1 MESGDAPI
9 SLNLNAPV
17 ASASPDTAVP
27 VEQLQFRRAEPVGA
41 PTASK
46 RCAACKSAVY
56 DTYFQAAGHDICPA
70 CAARIQSG
78 QQAPPAHSLF
88 KAALYGGGAAIAGC
102 ALYAF
107 VSIAANLQLALLAI
121 LIGYMVGR
129 AIRHASNGLGG
140 RHQQILAVLLT
151 YFSITFSYVVV
162 LIYEAGSKHAPSAQQ
177 SGAAGTAPTAPRP
190 TAPRKA
196 APMNPGT
203 VVAVLAGLA
212 AIAPFLALGSN
223 PVGGLISLVIIF
235 VGLRQAWRMTGRS
248 DIPIFG
254 PYNVAGTP

>member
-1 MESGDAPI
+1 MESGEAPI

-17 ASASPDTAVP
+17 ASPLVGAPVP
-27 VEQLQFRRAEPVGA
+27 VEQLQFRHAEPVGA

-56 DTYFQAAGHDICPA
+56 DTYFQAAGHDICPS

-78 QQAPPAHSLF
+78 QQAPPAHSLL

-107 VSIAANLQLALLAI
+107 VAIAANLQLALLAI

-129 AIRHASNGLGG
+129 AVRHASNGLGG

-162 LIYEAGSKHAPSAQQ
+162 FIYEAGSKHAPSAQQ
-177 SGAAGTAPTAPRP
+177 SGAAATTTP
-190 TAPRKA
+190 TAPRKV
-196 APMNPGT
+196 APMNPST
-203 VVAVLAGLA
+203 AAVVLVGLA

-235 VGLRQAWRMTGRS
+235 FGLRQAWRMTGRS